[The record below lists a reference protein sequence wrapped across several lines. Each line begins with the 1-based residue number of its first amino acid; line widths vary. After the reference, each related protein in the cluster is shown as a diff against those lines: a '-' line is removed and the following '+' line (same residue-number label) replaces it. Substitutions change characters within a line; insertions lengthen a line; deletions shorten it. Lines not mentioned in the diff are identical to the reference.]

1 MEKSEKKM
9 MRKPF
14 EELMNEI
21 LELIS
26 LKSQLSLMLRQIL
39 SIIQSGLTITQ
50 QNTANRVVQ
59 IVKS

>member
-1 MEKSEKKM
+1 
-9 MRKPF
+9 MRKENDEKPF

-26 LKSQLSLMLRQIL
+26 LKSQLSLMLSQIL
-39 SIIQSGLTITQ
+39 SIIQSGLTVTQ
-50 QNTANRVVQ
+50 QNTANRIVQ